1 MSLRIKDVNVLGW
14 IIIDSNETI
23 KMAGNKH
30 LDNAS
35 IINVECMTLRNCVL
49 AKRDNCFV
57 NLEIEGN
64 SKVLIYCY
72 NKKISLLNSIILLM
86 KDVWRIYTRI

>member
-1 MSLRIKDVNVLGW
+1 MSLRIKNVNVLGCV
-14 IIIDSNETI
+14 IRDSNETI
-23 KMAGNKH
+23 KMVGTKH

-35 IINVECMTLRNCVL
+35 IINVEFMTLRNCVL
-49 AKRDNCFV
+49 AKKDNCFV

-64 SKVLIYCY
+64 SKVVIYCY
-72 NKKISLLNSIILLM
+72 NKKSSLLSSIILLM